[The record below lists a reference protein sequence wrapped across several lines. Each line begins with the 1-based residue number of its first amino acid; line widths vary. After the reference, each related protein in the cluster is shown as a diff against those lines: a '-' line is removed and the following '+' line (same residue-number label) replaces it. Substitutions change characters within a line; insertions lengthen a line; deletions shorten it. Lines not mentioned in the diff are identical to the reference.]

1 MIGKEVKI
9 DRCERDEKEE
19 KWAKADR
26 VCDYEEGE
34 AVERFDLKRL
44 RKVTVIKNAQGMEI
58 QEIIELMKIFGIPAC
73 NAAPPARSNMAGRG
87 LKMAD
92 GVRKGAYP

>member
-1 MIGKEVKI
+1 MIEKEVKI

-34 AVERFDLKRL
+34 TEKRFDLKRL
-44 RKVTVIKNAQGMEI
+44 RKVTVVKNAQGMEI
-58 QEIIELMKIFGIPAC
+58 QEIIELMNKL
-73 NAAPPARSNMAGRG
+73 G
-87 LKMAD
+87 LNWAKLSSS
-92 GVRKGAYP
+92 